1 MHVVRSG
8 PLTAYPGPPAG
19 TGPLAGGH
27 DRLNAM
33 TSSPERNAN
42 DLTRFVAAQ
51 AALWRVAM
59 LVGRGA
65 PQAEV
70 FDAVATEL
78 GQLAGADGASI
89 VRNESDGTATVVAGW
104 GRSGAVIPVG
114 ANVSLEGH
122 SVTALVSRTGRSAR
136 MDSYADAPGQLAAIL
151 REQGIR
157 STVGAPIVVE
167 GRVWGVVTASMSRD
181 EPLAPDA
188 EVRLAY
194 STELLAAVIANA
206 QARADLAASRAREAA
221 VADQARRRIERNLHD
236 GVQQQL
242 VALILEVGNAQMNI
256 PAEMPQLRQL
266 LATVKQGLTGLLDD
280 LRDISRG
287 LYPAIL
293 ADIGLQPALNG
304 LVRRSPVPVELNA
317 HLAVGFPNRPRWRP
331 TTSCPSRW
339 PTQPSM
345 RTPRASAS
353 TRRSGT
359 AGCTCP
365 SRTTAPAAPTRP
377 AAPASSG

>member
-1 MHVVRSG
+1 
-8 PLTAYPGPPAG
+8 
-19 TGPLAGGH
+19 
-27 DRLNAM
+27 M

-317 HLAVGFPNRPRWRP
+317 HLAGRLPEPAEVAAYYIVSESLANAAKHAHASRVRIDAAVRDGWLHLSVADDGAGGADPARGSGLVGLTDRVDAMGGSITINSPAG
-331 TTSCPSRW
+331 
-339 PTQPSM
+339 Q
-345 RTPRASAS
+345 
-353 TRRSGT
+353 GT
-359 AGCTCP
+359 HLQVHLP
-365 SRTTAPAAPTRP
+365 L
-377 AAPASSG
+377 

>member
-1 MHVVRSG
+1 
-8 PLTAYPGPPAG
+8 
-19 TGPLAGGH
+19 
-27 DRLNAM
+27 M
-33 TSSPERNAN
+33 TSSPQRNAN

-51 AALWRVAM
+51 AALRRVAM

-89 VRNESDGTATVVAGW
+89 VRYESDGTATVVAGW

-114 ANVSLEGH
+114 ANVSLEGR

-136 MDSYADAPGQLAAIL
+136 MDSYADAPGPLAALL

-194 STELLAAVIANA
+194 STELIAAVIANA

-242 VALILEVGNAQMNI
+242 VALILEVGNAQVNI

-266 LATVKQGLTGLLDD
+266 LATVKQELTGVLDD

-293 ADIGLQPALNG
+293 SDVGLQPALNG
-304 LVRRSPVPVELNA
+304 LIRRSPIPVELNA
-317 HLAVGFPNRPRWRP
+317 HLAGRLPEPAEVAAYYIVSESLANAAKHAHASRVHIDAAVRDGWLHLSVADDGAGGADPARGSGLVGLTDRVDAMGGSFTINSPAG
-331 TTSCPSRW
+331 
-339 PTQPSM
+339 Q
-345 RTPRASAS
+345 
-353 TRRSGT
+353 GT
-359 AGCTCP
+359 HLQVHLP
-365 SRTTAPAAPTRP
+365 L
-377 AAPASSG
+377 